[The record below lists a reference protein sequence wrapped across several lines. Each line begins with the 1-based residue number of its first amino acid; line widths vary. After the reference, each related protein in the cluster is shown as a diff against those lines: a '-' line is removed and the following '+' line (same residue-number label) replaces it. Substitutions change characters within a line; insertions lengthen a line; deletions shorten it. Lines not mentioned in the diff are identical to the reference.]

1 MLNHDALDSGIYS
14 ALGSNFSS
22 SILFCKFTT
31 YANKALDKYLSQN
44 TKYVGI
50 MKAIRNHVGGDA
62 RDLFR
67 RRQRKALGDEDIFA
81 RYMGFG
87 DTEEP
92 TFLEN
97 LYSFVKYDI
106 PTMWA
111 GGSEA
116 AAETKIINDQVIN
129 LQKRIDEEKLD
140 PNAEYIPESNAMI
153 EKRTQGDRDYEG
165 DAYRYITPEEG
176 KPITNQQVLDYMKT
190 KVDKSDKF
198 IIDNLEELEDLN
210 WKSQWI
216 NMPQVFDK
224 EWNFTANFAD
234 FKGILGKQILQLPL
248 AYFTGGLSA
257 AAQEFGHNYPAQL
270 EEIARKE
277 FNVPE
282 GEEVTNDQKLR
293 IIKEGKDQKEIALI
307 ASAAAGWLEKFGAS
321 KAIGSLLFG
330 KKAVGSF
337 LRGQFKDAAK
347 RGVGT
352 LASAGQTGLYEA
364 GTEIGQTAISQGLVS
379 RVAEKNLFDFH
390 EIVESGA
397 QGFAAGGF
405 FPIGGAAARQSM
417 LEYRTTAALISAK
430 YGNDAYGEELYR
442 DMEGGVNQRYEEE
455 NSAEWISK
463 NPDKTPM
470 TEQERREKILAI
482 GQVRNANNK
491 IPSSMTN
498 VEDKKEAIELLVR
511 KKELQEKNKDKAPE
525 LITQEDKNE
534 MKKLNIEL
542 TLLAAKQGTR
552 EITIEDQNRMV
563 EMVNAL
569 GNIEANAYETAE
581 EAQAAWDAVVDKYAS
596 ENRIGGINLDN
607 LNEKERALKIQE
619 IKDGF
624 KGVNAN
630 ILYLKDGGE
639 VIVLNNEQMG
649 KGYIRDAVAANH
661 EVLHSVLRRAIGEDQ
676 KAFEQIYNV
685 LDKYLKENLSNDVY
699 AALSLRFA
707 DKKTA
712 GEFDEY
718 LTTIGELMRTG
729 TIKYNKSFIEVAQS
743 LGTMIANFFRNLFG
757 KPIPPSF
764 NLKNKETGEYD
775 AKKVFNFL
783 KSYQR
788 AYNAGGEQA
797 QIFADEINAIKLEE
811 QEKTQ
816 SVRKSE
822 STLYENVEEIYD
834 QYEDKA
840 TAGFMIGELY
850 KKEIESRIDNGFIYN
865 RNLYQPTRWDGWNE
879 QIRQDVIVDM
889 QFGTRGIKNL
899 VETYDKIANPGVT
912 LPAYI
917 NTYFNVRLFEALPNN
932 LVGANVSIENLKD
945 SDQLTAEETT
955 IESDDKVRVLKSFS
969 DFNLLSDTVVKDVKD
984 KVIKIIQDL
993 YTDNQNISPEFIFET
1008 IEKLISSEVRNI
1020 FNTNRCIYILIRS

>member
-1 MLNHDALDSGIYS
+1 
-14 ALGSNFSS
+14 
-22 SILFCKFTT
+22 
-31 YANKALDKYLSQN
+31 
-44 TKYVGI
+44 
-50 MKAIRNHVGGDA
+50 
-62 RDLFR
+62 
-67 RRQRKALGDEDIFA
+67 
-81 RYMGFG
+81 
-87 DTEEP
+87 
-92 TFLEN
+92 
-97 LYSFVKYDI
+97 
-106 PTMWA
+106 
-111 GGSEA
+111 
-116 AAETKIINDQVIN
+116 
-129 LQKRIDEEKLD
+129 
-140 PNAEYIPESNAMI
+140 
-153 EKRTQGDRDYEG
+153 
-165 DAYRYITPEEG
+165 
-176 KPITNQQVLDYMKT
+176 
-190 KVDKSDKF
+190 
-198 IIDNLEELEDLN
+198 
-210 WKSQWI
+210 
-216 NMPQVFDK
+216 
-224 EWNFTANFAD
+224 
-234 FKGILGKQILQLPL
+234 
-248 AYFTGGLSA
+248 
-257 AAQEFGHNYPAQL
+257 
-270 EEIARKE
+270 
-277 FNVPE
+277 
-282 GEEVTNDQKLR
+282 
-293 IIKEGKDQKEIALI
+293 
-307 ASAAAGWLEKFGAS
+307 
-321 KAIGSLLFG
+321 
-330 KKAVGSF
+330 
-337 LRGQFKDAAK
+337 
-347 RGVGT
+347 
-352 LASAGQTGLYEA
+352 
-364 GTEIGQTAISQGLVS
+364 
-379 RVAEKNLFDFH
+379 
-390 EIVESGA
+390 
-397 QGFAAGGF
+397 
-405 FPIGGAAARQSM
+405 
-417 LEYRTTAALISAK
+417 
-430 YGNDAYGEELYR
+430 
-442 DMEGGVNQRYEEE
+442 
-455 NSAEWISK
+455 
-463 NPDKTPM
+463 M

-482 GQVRNANNK
+482 GQVRAANNK

-581 EAQAAWDAVVDKYAS
+581 EAQVAWDAVVDKYAS

-797 QIFADEINAIKLEE
+797 QIFADEINAIQLEE

-932 LVGANVSIENLKD
+932 LVGANVSIENLKN

-1008 IEKLISSEVRNI
+1008 IEKLISSEVRNMIKASTGTIELQDGRTIISPEYTKFIDEIYNAAMESLSVDVIKRKFSRAKNAPFIIKRRPGKKGKEKVKRVNPETGKVTYYEKGI
-1020 FNTNRCIYILIRS
+1020 FDIKSRGKGAWGSFFTSLKEKYTTLRERQNSITTEIAAALVQKSINDFSSDPNNLKQLTPDQDINAAVGVKNVLNNIAEQIDRKLGEQKTFDSFRSSTSSVRNLPLEAQYAVAAALRSDKAIKYVADSGGSMLNVVKNLFAGSKVLTPTRINIVASELQEIYDSIISPDKTVQLEGDVLNEFLASMLESKSEETTLKDMFAVFGFDANFDYNNPDSIAKGRRSLNIIAKHVGRELFELFYAPGFIAPAKIAQGQWIPDGLNVKKNPLYKKGVGIKKVDFWRYGTGKNDTVEAKNRKEALKLANKKLKEEKIKKKLKLKDISQEYRSNDQISW